1 MESNLKTSRPKRK
14 FCSAVR
20 LTGLLIGTLALS
32 ACAGRAPAPV
42 AVVQP
47 NDRYLDC
54 AAINAEAQ
62 ANTKRIQELASE
74 EGGKVAQNVAA
85 GVIGLFIWPVWFAM
99 DFQGAAAKEVAALQ
113 SRQQYLGTLAEQRC
127 GATPPLPVQSLPAA
141 TTTSTPPYVAPVG
154 TSSTAAPAALP
165 TPLMPAST
173 PASGSA
179 LGGVL
184 DHGLDAVEA
193 ACAEALS
200 AGIANGDVILTVLA
214 RQRQPPPVPS
224 ITTPHALRL
233 KIEPVADCGR
243 YDSLRKVA

>member
-1 MESNLKTSRPKRK
+1 VESNLNASRRIRK
-14 FCSAVR
+14 SCSAALKV
-20 LTGLLIGTLALS
+20 TTILIGTLALS

-42 AVVQP
+42 AVTQP

-127 GATPPLPVQSLPAA
+127 GATPSLPGQSLPAA
-141 TTTSTPPYVAPVG
+141 SSRPTPPYAAPVG
-154 TSSTAAPAALP
+154 TGATVTPALLP
-165 TPLMPAST
+165 TPLT
-173 PASGSA
+173 PASAPASSSAPAAPPAVSPVTREMDCVDPDGSRLRVVA
-179 LGGVL
+179 SS
-184 DHGLDAVEA
+184 
-193 ACAEALS
+193 C
-200 AGIANGDVILTVLA
+200 
-214 RQRQPPPVPS
+214 PPPSRPVP
-224 ITTPHALRL
+224 
-233 KIEPVADCGR
+233 
-243 YDSLRKVA
+243 

>member
-1 MESNLKTSRPKRK
+1 MKRNLNVRKRERRSR
-14 FCSAVR
+14 SATLR
-20 LTGLLIGTLALS
+20 FTGVLFATLALS

-127 GATPPLPVQSLPAA
+127 GATPPLPIQSLPGA
-141 TTTSTPPYVAPVG
+141 THAPTQPYVAPAG
-154 TSSTAAPAALP
+154 TGSAITPSLP
-165 TPLMPAST
+165 TPLTPASA

-179 LGGVL
+179 PV
-184 DHGLDAVEA
+184 APPA
-193 ACAEALS
+193 APLVTREMDCVDPDGSRLRVVATS
-200 AGIANGDVILTVLA
+200 C
-214 RQRQPPPVPS
+214 PPPS
-224 ITTPHALRL
+224 R
-233 KIEPVADCGR
+233 PVQ
-243 YDSLRKVA
+243 